1 MPRIQMNRLIKL
13 SSHLPAPEPLPT
25 VAYTPICL
33 EMRGRQPLVLRLT
46 APTTGDALPI
56 VILSHGFG
64 PSNYIPSKDGY
75 APLAQFW
82 AERGIAVIQPTH
94 ASSRS
99 GGLDPDAPDGPFFWR
114 ERVREM
120 RVILDRLAEIE
131 HKAPAIAERL
141 DHNRI
146 AVAGHSFGGHT
157 CSLLLG
163 GRVQGEDFY
172 DPRICAGVLLA
183 SPGRGADL
191 KPEHSSRLR
200 YLAVDFSQISLPTL
214 VVCGEHD
221 DPHFTFRGPDWHADP
236 FHDAPGANA
245 LVTINGAGHGL
256 GGIAGLDAKETE
268 VESPDALEA
277 TKRITL
283 AWLKSVLLHEH
294 DIWTQ
299 SQAVLRNMTPAIAKV
314 TRKKCSGQL
323 IQDSILSFS
332 SVPTGEMPPLN
343 ARGGG
348 VGD

>member
-1 MPRIQMNRLIKL
+1 MPCIQMNRLSNL
-13 SSHLPAPEPLPT
+13 SSHLPAPEPLLT

-33 EMRGRQPLVLRLT
+33 EMPNRQPLVLRLT
-46 APTTGDALPI
+46 APTTGEALPI

-99 GGLDPDAPDGPFFWR
+99 GGLDPDAPDGPYFWR

-120 RVILDRLAEIE
+120 REILDRLAEIE
-131 HKAPAIAERL
+131 QEAPAIAARL
-141 DHNRI
+141 AHGRI
-146 AVAGHSFGGHT
+146 AVAGHSLGGHT

-163 GRVQGEDFY
+163 GRIQGEDFS
-172 DPRICAGVLLA
+172 DPRILGGILLA
-183 SPGRGADL
+183 APGRGADL
-191 KPEHSSRLR
+191 KPEHAARLPF
-200 YLAVDFSQISLPTL
+200 LNVDFSQISLPTL

-221 DPHFTFRGPDWHADP
+221 DPHFTLRGPGWHADP

-245 LVTINGAGHGL
+245 LVTINGVGHGL

-268 VESPDALEA
+268 VESPEALEA

-283 AWLKSVLLHEH
+283 AWLRSLLLNEQ
-294 DIWTQ
+294 DTWIK
-299 SQAVLRNMTPAIAKV
+299 SQAALREMAPGIAKV
-314 TRKKCSGQL
+314 SRKKSAQSENV
-323 IQDSILSFS
+323 D
-332 SVPTGEMPPLN
+332 
-343 ARGGG
+343 
-348 VGD
+348 